1 MEIVFWVMVG
11 MFLLTAFAIGTLAS
25 HHTEDRPKGF
35 YEISQQKQW
44 KDREMDK

>member
-11 MFLLTAFAIGTLAS
+11 MFILTIGSMICLTS
-25 HHTEDRPKGF
+25 EHNKDRPKGF